1 MTDDEKER
9 VRQATDIVAL
19 VGETVELR
27 RRGRDWWG
35 CCPFHHEKSPSF
47 HVIPATGLWK
57 CFGCGK
63 GGDVYSYVMEREH
76 LDFPDAARYLADR
89 AGIEL
94 TEPQRGAYAQGP
106 RQDRNR
112 LVACLADAAEFYHG
126 IVRRERSEA
135 ADAARAYLS
144 GRKFNSDVCAR
155 WKIGYAPG
163 YGRLVQHLRE
173 RGYTPAEMEACD
185 LAYRRGS
192 QLSDVFFD
200 RVTFPIEDEH
210 GSVIGFGGRVLV
222 SGTKAAKYRNS
233 KDSRLFHK
241 KKHLFAFNRAKDA
254 IRATGTVYVV
264 EGYCDAITMHEH
276 GFTNVVATLGTALTT
291 EHVRSLSRFAKSIV
305 CLFDGDAAGQRAAE
319 RAVQYVTQTEA
330 QLMAVVL
337 PDNLDPDEY
346 LNQRGPDAL
355 RAELE
360 RGARPLL
367 DFVFDKR
374 LSEADLSTP
383 GLRLSALDSMAQL
396 LAPLKGT
403 PLLDA
408 YVSQLADTLR
418 LERSAVLER
427 VRAAKLPAYDDEG
440 RRAPRGRARGAEEP
454 PPYTDADIPVYEYQ
468 DDYQG
473 GWEGTASASA
483 RGTADPYRAISST
496 DRNQV
501 NLERELLDLLARNP
515 QVFRGQEERIG
526 ALSWSDARHE
536 AMAWA
541 MLATPDDAPSG
552 AAVAAAEAVCP
563 DAPRILASASYVG
576 GSGAPDDLNAAFLLD
591 SVELSSTRTRLRE
604 VGRQLSRGAGDDAQE
619 LMREGTRL
627 RQRERELVAALEAD
641 SARLANAVP
650 KE

>member
-47 HVIPATGLWK
+47 HVIPATGVWK

-63 GGDVYSYVMEREH
+63 GGDVFSYVMEREH
-76 LDFPDAARYLADR
+76 LEFPDAARYLADR

-94 TEPQRGAYAQGP
+94 SEPRRGSWGSGP

-112 LVACLADAAEFYHG
+112 LVACLGEAADFYHKV
-126 IVRRERSEA
+126 VRRERSDEA
-135 ADAARAYLS
+135 QAARSYLA

-155 WKIGYAPG
+155 WMIGYAPG
-163 YGRLVQHLRE
+163 HGRLVQYLRG
-173 RGYTPAEMEACD
+173 RGYTDAELEACD
-185 LAYRRGS
+185 LAYRRGNRS
-192 QLSDVFFD
+192 ADVFFD
-200 RVTFPIEDEH
+200 RVMFPIEDEH
-210 GSVIGFGGRVLV
+210 GSIIGFGGRVLT
-222 SGTKAAKYRNS
+222 SGSKVAKYRNS

-241 KKHLFAFNRAKDA
+241 KKHLFAFKRAKDA

-291 EHVRSLSRFAKSIV
+291 DHVRSLSRFAKRIV

-337 PDNLDPDEY
+337 PDDLDPDEFI
-346 LNQRGPDAL
+346 NQRGADAL

-360 RGARPLL
+360 GKAKPLL

-374 LSEADLSTP
+374 LAEADLSTP

-396 LAPLKGT
+396 LAPLKGSA
-403 PLLDA
+403 LLDA
-408 YVSQLADTLR
+408 YVGRLADVLR
-418 LERSAVLER
+418 LERGAVLDK
-427 VRAAKLPAYDDEG
+427 VRQAKVPSYDDEG
-440 RRAPRGRARGAEEP
+440 WREQRGPAQGSEEP
-454 PPYTDADIPVYEYQ
+454 PPYSDSDIPYDEYGSY
-468 DDYQG
+468 DYQG
-473 GWEGTASASA
+473 TYAAPA
-483 RGTADPYRAISST
+483 RPRLQDDPYRAISAE

-501 NLERELLDLLARNP
+501 GLECELLDLLSRNP
-515 QVFRGQEERIG
+515 QLFRGQEERIG
-526 ALSWSDARHE
+526 SLSWSDARHE
-536 AMAWA
+536 AIAWA
-541 MLATPDDAPSG
+541 ILAMPEDATPAEALAT
-552 AAVAAAEAVCP
+552 AEAVCP
-563 DAPRILASASYVG
+563 DAANILASARFLS
-576 GSGAPDDLNAAFLLD
+576 GSNAPDEACAAFLLD
-591 SVELSSTRTRLRE
+591 SVELASTRSRVRE
-604 VGRQLSRGAGDDAQE
+604 IKLQLAQSPPDASD
-619 LMREGTRL
+619 LMREGARL
-627 RQRERELVAALEAD
+627 RKRERELLAALEKD
-641 SARLANAVP
+641 RSQLANALP
-650 KE
+650 EE